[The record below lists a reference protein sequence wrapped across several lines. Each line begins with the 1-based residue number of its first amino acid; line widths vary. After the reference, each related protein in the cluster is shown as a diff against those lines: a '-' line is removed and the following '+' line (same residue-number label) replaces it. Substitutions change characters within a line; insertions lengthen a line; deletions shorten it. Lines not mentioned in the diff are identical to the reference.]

1 MKKRIGLTWMATAAL
16 LLGAC
21 GGESQESSG
30 SNGDNDG
37 KVTLKFH
44 HWVKEDVGKWE
55 ETIAKFE
62 EANPD
67 IDVESIPLVDNMTAA
82 DYLKQLDLLAS
93 AGEQMDVLMFNNS
106 SELAKRVDAGLVA
119 PVDSFMEEEGV
130 EMDEEY
136 NNAFPQI
143 DGSYYGLPMKS
154 VVNLVMMNK
163 SHLDEAGLEIPTDWT
178 WEEYREYAKKL
189 TTDDHKGSYFHT
201 WPDFYHMV
209 KMHGQSSGN
218 MILNEDGSSNASNPL
233 LRESLQLRY
242 DLEQTDKSSVPLS
255 ESLSQKLNYRQ
266 QFFAQEVSMVPTASF
281 MITEWGEFTP
291 EFEIAWAPWP
301 KNSESDPIRGV
312 YGGDLISI
320 AESSENKEEAYK
332 FIRWMTTEGI
342 VDQSVWVPSWTGADT
357 NTVLEDLIANTPKPE
372 AVHLESL
379 KHVLSSTEK
388 VETFIPKGYI
398 TEALNE
404 MNAEAELYLLGEQ
417 DLDTTVQNM
426 EERVQAVVDANQ

>member
-1 MKKRIGLTWMATAAL
+1 
-16 LLGAC
+16 
-21 GGESQESSG
+21 
-30 SNGDNDG
+30 
-37 KVTLKFH
+37 
-44 HWVKEDVGKWE
+44 
-55 ETIAKFE
+55 
-62 EANPD
+62 
-67 IDVESIPLVDNMTAA
+67 
-82 DYLKQLDLLAS
+82 
-93 AGEQMDVLMFNNS
+93 
-106 SELAKRVDAGLVA
+106 
-119 PVDSFMEEEGV
+119 
-130 EMDEEY
+130 
-136 NNAFPQI
+136 
-143 DGSYYGLPMKS
+143 
-154 VVNLVMMNK
+154 
-163 SHLDEAGLEIPTDWT
+163 
-178 WEEYREYAKKL
+178 
-189 TTDDHKGSYFHT
+189 
-201 WPDFYHMV
+201 
-209 KMHGQSSGN
+209 
-218 MILNEDGSSNASNPL
+218 
-233 LRESLQLRY
+233 
-242 DLEQTDKSSVPLS
+242 
-255 ESLSQKLNYRQ
+255 
-266 QFFAQEVSMVPTASF
+266 MVPTASF